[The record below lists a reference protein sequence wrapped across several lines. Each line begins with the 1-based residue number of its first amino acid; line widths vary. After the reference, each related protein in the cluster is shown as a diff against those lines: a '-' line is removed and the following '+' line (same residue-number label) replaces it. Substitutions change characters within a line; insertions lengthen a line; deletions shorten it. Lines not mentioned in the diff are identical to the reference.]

1 MVRELVVVTLDGSGD
16 RLLQAADGREG
27 VAVARESRP
36 DLIFLDVN
44 MPVMDGFKVCETLK
58 ADPATRGIKIIMLT
72 ALGAEA
78 DRARARRAGAD
89 GYFTK
94 PFSPLEL
101 LRKVDQELG
110 PRA

>member
-1 MVRELVVVTLDGSGD
+1 M
-16 RLLQAADGREG
+16 G
-27 VAVARESRP
+27 VAIARESRP

-44 MPVMDGFKVCETLK
+44 MPVMDGYKVCETLK
-58 ADPATRGIKIIMLT
+58 ADPATRDITIIMLT

-78 DRARARRAGAD
+78 DRARARRASAD